1 VTVDPT
7 ALQTARL
14 ALATIAATWPMLA
27 GAADTTLTRRTAV
40 SDRYEP
46 RTRCHK
52 HAGDPDLDDDC
63 GNCATAQTNHD
74 RWENHQAA
82 RDAELRAERQD
93 RDSTERYRA
102 LPSTRPP
109 ADLDVVDVR
118 TNVLQTVHTS
128 VLLARSDLAPWLGR
142 LGTTLGTPPRRVTVS
157 SIYSAT
163 RWLADALDHTGGT
176 TAAAIG
182 TELRP
187 AVERVHQV
195 LGIDPDSAWRPMG
208 TSRCP
213 ACRQRA
219 LYRWTDSP
227 DRRAWTREC
236 RNPECECAGATCP
249 CGRDGA
255 RSGSRHLWQA

>member
-46 RTRCHK
+46 RTACTK
-52 HAGDPDLDDDC
+52 HAEDPDPDGC
-63 GNCATAQTNHD
+63 EHCTAAQRSHD
-74 RWENHQAA
+74 RWQQAQDD
-82 RDAELRAERQD
+82 RDAALRDERADRERAERFW
-93 RDSTERYRA
+93 A

-109 ADLDVVDVR
+109 ADLDVVEVR
-118 TNVLQTVHTS
+118 TNVLQVVHTS
-128 VLLARSDLAPWLGR
+128 LLLARSDLRRHVATDR
-142 LGTTLGTPPRRVTVS
+142 APRRVTPHT
-157 SIYSAT
+157 IGQALA
-163 RWLADALDHTGGT
+163 WLAEGLGRTQGT

-182 TELRP
+182 AELRP
-187 AVERVHQV
+187 AARRVLLV
-195 LGIDPDSAWRPMG
+195 LGADPDDGWQAMG

-219 LYRWTDSP
+219 LYRWADSP

-236 RNPECECAGATCP
+236 RNPDCSCAGAGCP
-249 CGRDGA
+249 CARDGA
-255 RSGSRHLWQA
+255 RPGSRHLWQG

>member
-1 VTVDPT
+1 VTVDPS

-14 ALATIAATWPMLA
+14 ALAQIATTWPMLA

-40 SDRYEP
+40 SVPLSAER
-46 RTRCHK
+46 
-52 HAGDPDLDDDC
+52 
-63 GNCATAQTNHD
+63 
-74 RWENHQAA
+74 AA
-82 RDAELRAERQD
+82 LRDATLRAERED
-93 RDSTERYRA
+93 RDRTERYRA
-102 LPSTRPP
+102 LASTRPP

-118 TNVLQTVHTS
+118 TNVLQVVHTS
-128 VLLARSDLAPWLGR
+128 VLLARSDLAPWLGHR
-142 LGTTLGTPPRRVTVS
+142 GLAVPYEPPRRVTPTT
-157 SIYSAT
+157 IAT
-163 RWLADALDHTGGT
+163 ATSWLADVLEHTGGT

-182 TELRP
+182 SELRP
-187 AVERVHQV
+187 AVRRVHQV
-195 LGIDPDSAWRPMG
+195 LGMDPDAAWRAMG

-227 DRRAWTREC
+227 DRRAWTHEC
-236 RNPECECAGATCP
+236 RNPDCVCAGAGCP